1 MQHRHGARLLDLG
14 PAYRTIFPELNMA
27 LARWS
32 AVLSCALGVC
42 LPLAPVHA
50 GSGDEWSH
58 YGHDAGNMR
67 YSPLTQITPA
77 NVHAL
82 TPAWT
87 FHMRPASL
95 DVAAAN
101 VQAGPPD
108 RFRPNSRYI
117 GSEMTPLVVKG
128 MMFLATPYRRVVAID
143 ATSGRQIWAYDL
155 PGNDAPASRGV
166 SYWPGGRGAKPRV
179 IVSTRNGNVIA
190 LEAATGELVR
200 SFGTEG
206 VVSLKTPE
214 VLNGFPNG
222 FFGFS
227 SPVLVLGDV
236 IVAGS
241 RVQEAPT
248 LGPAGD
254 VQAYDVRTGRHL
266 WTFHTVP
273 RPGEAGFDTWEGS
286 SAKQRSGV
294 NVWTTVIGDEKRG
307 IVYLPIAAPT
317 FDRWGADRHGQNLFS
332 DSIVAVDAKTGKYLW
347 HFQTVHHDIW
357 DLDLPSATLIEVKRA
372 GKTIPAIAVM
382 NKTAVLF
389 MLDRVTGKPLFD
401 IKEVPVPTDTDI
413 PGEQPWPTQPMSVTP
428 PLAKVTYDQGDVA
441 DVTPELKAYCDT
453 LIADKHVVASKMFQ
467 PLRTDAAV
475 ASFPGSLGGID
486 WGGAAFDPGRGL
498 LVANTN
504 NLAALATM
512 VARPDGSYGMKDGY
526 LYFWNPKTRQPCNAP
541 PWGQLSAVDVNTG
554 KIKWQVPL
562 GVSDDLPAD
571 RRNTGRV
578 NLGNPMVTAAGLA
591 FIGATDDSRLRAFDT
606 MTGSLLWEAK
616 LPATASTGPVSYRGK
631 DGRQYIAVV
640 ATGGNNAGVPS
651 TADDVMAFAL
661 PGRKA
666 PSHSLK

>member
-1 MQHRHGARLLDLG
+1 
-14 PAYRTIFPELNMA
+14 
-27 LARWS
+27 
-32 AVLSCALGVC
+32 
-42 LPLAPVHA
+42 
-50 GSGDEWSH
+50 
-58 YGHDAGNMR
+58 
-67 YSPLTQITPA
+67 
-77 NVHAL
+77 
-82 TPAWT
+82 
-87 FHMRPASL
+87 
-95 DVAAAN
+95 
-101 VQAGPPD
+101 
-108 RFRPNSRYI
+108 
-117 GSEMTPLVVKG
+117 MTPLVVKG
-128 MMFLATPYRRVVAID
+128 LMFLATPYRRVVALD
-143 ATSGRQIWAYDL
+143 ATSGKQVWAYDL
-155 PGNDAPASRGV
+155 PGSDASASRGV
-166 SYWPGGRGAKPRV
+166 SYWPGEPGTKPRV
-179 IVSTRNGNVIA
+179 IVSTRNGNVVA
-190 LEAATGELVR
+190 LDAATGELVR

-206 VVSLKTPE
+206 VINLKTPE

-227 SPVLVLGDV
+227 SPVLVLDNV

-241 RVQEAPT
+241 RVQEAPS

-254 VQAYDVRTGRHL
+254 VRGFDVRTGRLL
-266 WTFHTVP
+266 WTMHTVP
-273 RPGEAGFDTWEGS
+273 RAGEVGFDTWGGD

-307 IVYLPIAAPT
+307 IVYLPVAAPT

-332 DSIVAVDAKTGKYLW
+332 DSIVAVDVKTGKYLW

-357 DLDLPSATLIEVKRA
+357 DLDLPSATLIEVNRA

-382 NKTAVLF
+382 NKTAILF

-401 IKEVPVPTDTDI
+401 VKEMPVPTETDI
-413 PGEQPWPTQPMSVTP
+413 PGEQPWPTQPISVTP

-441 DVTPELKAYCDT
+441 DVTPELKSYCEN

-467 PLRTDAAV
+467 PLRTDSAI

-498 LVANTN
+498 LIANTN

-541 PWGQLSAVDVNTG
+541 PWGQFSAVDVNTG

-578 NLGNPMVTAAGLA
+578 NLGNPMVTAGGLA
-591 FIGATDDSRLRAFDT
+591 FIGATDDSRFRAFDT
-606 MTGSLLWEAK
+606 MTGKLLWEAK
-616 LPATASTGPVSYRGK
+616 LPATASTGPISYRGR

-640 ATGGNNAGVPS
+640 ATGGNNAGVPA

-661 PGRKA
+661 PDHKA
-666 PSHSLK
+666 GSHDLN

>member
-1 MQHRHGARLLDLG
+1 
-14 PAYRTIFPELNMA
+14 
-27 LARWS
+27 
-32 AVLSCALGVC
+32 
-42 LPLAPVHA
+42 
-50 GSGDEWSH
+50 
-58 YGHDAGNMR
+58 MR
-67 YSPLTQITPA
+67 YSPLRQVTPA
-77 NVHAL
+77 NVGTLA
-82 TPAWT
+82 PVWT

-95 DVAAAN
+95 DVPAAN
-101 VQAGPPD
+101 RQAAPAG
-108 RFRPNSRYI
+108 FGRPNSRYF
-117 GSEMTPLVVKG
+117 GSEMTPLVANG
-128 MMFLATPYRRVVAID
+128 LMFLATPYRRVVAIN
-143 ATSGRQIWAYDL
+143 ATSGRQVWAYDL
-155 PGNDAPASRGV
+155 PGTDAPASRGV
-166 SYWPGGRGAKPRV
+166 SYWPGERGAKSR
-179 IVSTRNGNVIA
+179 IMVSTRNGNVIA
-190 LEAATGELVR
+190 LDAATGELVR

-206 VVSLKTPE
+206 VITLKTPD
-214 VLNGFPNG
+214 VLNGFPNAY
-222 FFGFS
+222 FGFS
-227 SPVLVLGDV
+227 SSVLVLGNV

-248 LGPAGD
+248 LGTAGD
-254 VQAYDVRTGRHL
+254 VRGFDVRTGRLL

-273 RPGEAGFDTWEGS
+273 RAGEAGFGTWEGD

-294 NVWTTVIGDEKRG
+294 NVWTTVIGDERRG

-372 GKTIPAIAVM
+372 GKVIPAIAVM
-382 NKTAVLF
+382 NKTAIVF
-389 MLDRVTGKPLFD
+389 VLDRVTGKPLFD
-401 IKEVPVPTDTDI
+401 VKEVPVPTETDI
-413 PGEQPWPTQPMSVTP
+413 PGEQPWPTQPISVTP

-441 DVTPELKAYCDT
+441 DVTPELKAYCDA

-467 PLRTDAAV
+467 PLRTDVAV
-475 ASFPGSLGGID
+475 ASFPGSLGGIN

-512 VARPDGSYGMKDGY
+512 IARPDGSYGMKDGY

-541 PWGQLSAVDVNTG
+541 PWGQFSAVDVNTG

-606 MTGSLLWEAK
+606 MTGTMLWEAR
-616 LPATASTGPVSYRGK
+616 LPATASTGPISYRGK

-640 ATGGNNAGVPS
+640 ATGGNNAGVPA
-651 TADDVMAFAL
+651 TADDVMAFAV
-661 PGRKA
+661 PDHII
-666 PSHSLK
+666 HSPARIRRDGQ

>member
-1 MQHRHGARLLDLG
+1 
-14 PAYRTIFPELNMA
+14 MA
-27 LARWS
+27 IARWLTLFFCTLAAGAPLPAAQAAS
-32 AVLSCALGVC
+32 ADG
-42 LPLAPVHA
+42 
-50 GSGDEWSH
+50 WSN
-58 YGHDAGNMR
+58 YGHDPGNMR
-67 YSPLTQITPA
+67 YSPLKQITPG
-77 NVHAL
+77 NVGAL
-82 TPAWT
+82 APAWT

-101 VQAGPPD
+101 VQVGPPD
-108 RFRPNSRYI
+108 RFRSNSRYI
-117 GSEMTPLVVKG
+117 GSEMTPLVAQG
-128 MMFLATPYRRVVAID
+128 LMFLATPYRRVVALN
-143 ATSGRQIWAYDL
+143 ATSGKQVWAYDL
-155 PGNDAPASRGV
+155 PGSDAPASRGV
-166 SYWPGGRGAKPRV
+166 SYWPGERGAKPRV

-190 LEAATGELVR
+190 LDAATGELVR

-206 VVSLKTPE
+206 TLSLKTPE

-227 SPVLVLGDV
+227 SPVLVLGNV
-236 IVAGS
+236 MVAGS
-241 RVQEAPT
+241 RIQEAPT

-254 VQAYDVRTGRHL
+254 VRGFDVRTGELL

-273 RPGEAGFDTWEGS
+273 RAGEPGFDTWEAG

-332 DSIVAVDAKTGKYLW
+332 DSIVALDAKTGKYLW

-357 DLDLPSATLIEVKRA
+357 DLDLPSATLIVVKRA
-372 GKTIPAIAVM
+372 GKIIPAIAVM

-389 MLDRVTGKPLFD
+389 MLDRVTGKPLFEVR
-401 IKEVPVPTDTDI
+401 EVPVPTETDI

-467 PLRTDAAV
+467 PLRTDSAV

-541 PWGQLSAVDVNTG
+541 PWGQFSAVDVNTG

-562 GVSDDLPAD
+562 GISEDLPAD

-578 NLGNPMVTAAGLA
+578 NLGNPMVTAGGLA
-591 FIGATDDSRLRAFDT
+591 FIGATDDSRFRAFDT
-606 MTGSLLWEAK
+606 MTGKVLWEAK
-616 LPATASTGPVSYRGK
+616 LPATASTGPISYRGK

-640 ATGGNNAGVPS
+640 ATGGNNAGVPA
-651 TADDVMAFAL
+651 TADDVIAFAL
-661 PGRKA
+661 SDQKGPDQQGR
-666 PSHSLK
+666 SHSLH

>member
-1 MQHRHGARLLDLG
+1 
-14 PAYRTIFPELNMA
+14 MA
-27 LARWS
+27 ITRWLTSVCCVLA
-32 AVLSCALGVC
+32 VC
-42 LPLAPVHA
+42 LPPAPALAMGA
-50 GSGDEWSH
+50 EEWSN

-67 YSPLTQITPA
+67 YSPLRQVTPA

-82 TPAWT
+82 APAWT

-95 DVAAAN
+95 DVPAAN
-101 VQAGPPD
+101 RQAAPAGPG
-108 RFRPNSRYI
+108 RFNSRYI
-117 GSEMTPLVVKG
+117 GSEMTPLVAKG
-128 MMFLATPYRRVVAID
+128 LMFLATPYRRVVALD
-143 ATSGRQIWAYDL
+143 ATSGKQVWAYDL

-166 SYWPGGRGAKPRV
+166 AYWPGAEGAKPRI

-190 LEAATGELVR
+190 LDAMTGEPVG

-206 VVSLKTPE
+206 TISLKTPD

-227 SPVLVLGDV
+227 SPVLVLGNV

-248 LGPAGD
+248 LGTAGD
-254 VQAYDVRTGRHL
+254 VRAFDVRTGRLL

-273 RPGEAGFDTWEGS
+273 QPGEAGFDTWEGD

-294 NVWTTVIGDEKRG
+294 NVWTTVIGDAKRG

-332 DSIVAVDAKTGKYLW
+332 NSIVAVDVKAGKYLW

-357 DLDLPSATLIEVKRA
+357 DLDLPSATLIDVKRA
-372 GKTIPAIAVM
+372 GKSIPAIAVM
-382 NKTAVLF
+382 NKTAILF
-389 MLDRVTGKPLFD
+389 MLDRVTGQPLF
-401 IKEVPVPTDTDI
+401 EVREAPVPTDTDI
-413 PGEQPWPTQPMSVTP
+413 PGEQPWPTQPVSVTP

-441 DVTPELKAYCDT
+441 DVTPELKSYCDA
-453 LIADKHVVASKMFQ
+453 LIADKHVVASRMFQ
-467 PLRTDAAV
+467 PLRTDSAV

-512 VARPDGSYGMKDGY
+512 VAKPDGSYGMKDGY

-541 PWGQLSAVDVNTG
+541 PWGQFSAVDVNTG

-571 RRNTGRV
+571 RRDTGRV
-578 NLGNPMVTAAGLA
+578 NLGNPMVTAGGLA
-591 FIGATDDSRLRAFDT
+591 FIGATDDSRFRAFDT
-606 MTGSLLWEAK
+606 MTGQLLWETR
-616 LPATASTGPVSYRGK
+616 LPATASTGPISYRGK

-640 ATGGNNAGVPS
+640 ATGGNNAGVPA
-651 TADDVMAFAL
+651 TADDVMTFAVQDNKVRARDFKRVD
-661 PGRKA
+661 GQ
-666 PSHSLK
+666 

>member
-1 MQHRHGARLLDLG
+1 
-14 PAYRTIFPELNMA
+14 
-27 LARWS
+27 
-32 AVLSCALGVC
+32 
-42 LPLAPVHA
+42 
-50 GSGDEWSH
+50 
-58 YGHDAGNMR
+58 
-67 YSPLTQITPA
+67 
-77 NVHAL
+77 
-82 TPAWT
+82 
-87 FHMRPASL
+87 
-95 DVAAAN
+95 
-101 VQAGPPD
+101 
-108 RFRPNSRYI
+108 
-117 GSEMTPLVVKG
+117 
-128 MMFLATPYRRVVAID
+128 
-143 ATSGRQIWAYDL
+143 
-155 PGNDAPASRGV
+155 
-166 SYWPGGRGAKPRV
+166 
-179 IVSTRNGNVIA
+179 
-190 LEAATGELVR
+190 
-200 SFGTEG
+200 
-206 VVSLKTPE
+206 
-214 VLNGFPNG
+214 
-222 FFGFS
+222 
-227 SPVLVLGDV
+227 
-236 IVAGS
+236 
-241 RVQEAPT
+241 
-248 LGPAGD
+248 
-254 VQAYDVRTGRHL
+254 VRTGRHL

-273 RPGEAGFDTWEGS
+273 RAGEAGFDTWEGD

-357 DLDLPSATLIEVKRA
+357 DLDLPSATLIDVKRA
-372 GKTIPAIAVM
+372 GEAIPAIAVM

-401 IKEVPVPTDTDI
+401 IKEVPVPTQTDV

-441 DVTPELKAYCDT
+441 DVTPELKAYCDN
-453 LIADKHVVASKMFQ
+453 LIADKHVVASKLFQ
-467 PLRTDAAV
+467 PLRTDSAV

-512 VARPDGSYGMKDGY
+512 AARPDGSYGMKDGY

-541 PWGQLSAVDVNTG
+541 PWGQFSAVDVNTG

-591 FIGATDDSRLRAFDT
+591 FIGATDDSRFRAFDT
-606 MTGSLLWEAK
+606 MTGTLLWEAK
-616 LPATASTGPVSYRGK
+616 LPATASTGPISYRGK

-640 ATGGNNAGVPS
+640 ATGGNNAGVPA

-661 PGRKA
+661 PDHKA
-666 PSHSLK
+666 RSHDLK

>member
-1 MQHRHGARLLDLG
+1 MSISRCMAIARLLV
-14 PAYRTIFPELNMA
+14 FVCCA
-27 LARWS
+27 LA
-32 AVLSCALGVC
+32 VG
-42 LPLAPVHA
+42 LPHQVADAA
-50 GSGDEWSH
+50 GADEWSH
-58 YGHDAGNMR
+58 YGHDPGNMR
-67 YSPLTQITPA
+67 YSPLKQITPA
-77 NVHAL
+77 NVGAL
-82 TPAWT
+82 APVWT

-95 DVAAAN
+95 DVPAAN
-101 VQAGPPD
+101 VQTVLPD

-128 MMFLATPYRRVVAID
+128 LMFLATPYRRVVALD
-143 ATSGRQIWAYDL
+143 ATLGKQVWAYDL
-155 PGNDAPASRGV
+155 PGSDAPASRGV
-166 SYWPGGRGAKPRV
+166 SYWPGEHGAKPRL

-190 LEAATGELVR
+190 LDAATGERVI
-200 SFGTEG
+200 SFGTDG
-206 VVSLKTPE
+206 VLTLKTPD

-227 SPVLVLGDV
+227 SPVLVLGNV

-254 VQAYDVRTGRHL
+254 VRGFDVRTGRLL

-273 RPGEAGFDTWEGS
+273 HAGEAGFDTWEGD

-307 IVYLPIAAPT
+307 IAYLPIAAPT

-332 DSIVAVDAKTGKYLW
+332 DSIVAVEAKTGKYLW

-357 DLDLPSATLIEVKRA
+357 DLDLPSATLIEVRRA
-372 GKTIPAIAVM
+372 GKIIPAIAVM
-382 NKTAVLF
+382 NKTAILF
-389 MLDRVTGKPLFD
+389 ILDRVTGKPLFD
-401 IKEVPVPTDTDI
+401 VKEAAVPIETDI

-428 PLAKVTYDQGDVA
+428 PLAKVTYNQGDVA
-441 DVTPELKAYCDT
+441 DVTPELKAYCDN
-453 LIADKHVVASKMFQ
+453 LIADKHVVAAKLFQ
-467 PLRTDAAV
+467 PLRTDSAV

-512 VARPDGSYGMKDGY
+512 IARPDGSYGMKDGY

-541 PWGQLSAVDVNTG
+541 PWGQFSAVDVNTG

-571 RRNTGRV
+571 RRDTGRI

-591 FIGATDDSRLRAFDT
+591 FIGATDDSRFRAFDT
-606 MTGSLLWEAK
+606 MTGKLMWEAK
-616 LPATASTGPVSYRGK
+616 LPATASTGPISYRGK

-640 ATGGNNAGVPS
+640 ATGGNNAGVPA

-661 PGRKA
+661 PDLKA
-666 PSHSLK
+666 RSQSGGL

>member
-1 MQHRHGARLLDLG
+1 
-14 PAYRTIFPELNMA
+14 
-27 LARWS
+27 
-32 AVLSCALGVC
+32 
-42 LPLAPVHA
+42 
-50 GSGDEWSH
+50 
-58 YGHDAGNMR
+58 
-67 YSPLTQITPA
+67 
-77 NVHAL
+77 
-82 TPAWT
+82 
-87 FHMRPASL
+87 
-95 DVAAAN
+95 
-101 VQAGPPD
+101 
-108 RFRPNSRYI
+108 
-117 GSEMTPLVVKG
+117 MTPLVVKG
-128 MMFLATPYRRVVAID
+128 LMFLATPYRRVVALD
-143 ATSGRQIWAYDL
+143 ATSGKQVWAYDL
-155 PGNDAPASRGV
+155 PGSDASASRGV
-166 SYWPGGRGAKPRV
+166 SYWPGERGANPRV

-190 LEAATGELVR
+190 LDAATGEPVR

-206 VVSLKTPE
+206 VITLKTPE
-214 VLNGFPNG
+214 VLNGFPKG

-227 SPVLVLGDV
+227 SPVLVLGNV

-241 RVQEAPT
+241 RVQEAPS

-254 VQAYDVRTGRHL
+254 VRGFDVRTGRLL

-273 RPGEAGFDTWEGS
+273 RAGEAGFDTWEGD

-307 IVYLPIAAPT
+307 IIYLPIAAPT

-332 DSIVAVDAKTGKYLW
+332 DSIVAVDARTGKYLW

-357 DLDLPSATLIEVKRA
+357 DLDLPSATLIEVRRA
-372 GKTIPAIAVM
+372 GKVIPAIAVM
-382 NKTAVLF
+382 NKTAILF

-401 IKEVPVPTDTDI
+401 VKEVPVPTETDI
-413 PGEQPWPTQPMSVTP
+413 PGEQPWPTQPVSVTP

-441 DVTPELKAYCDT
+441 DVTPELKAYCDN
-453 LIADKHVVASKMFQ
+453 LIADKHVVASKLFQ
-467 PLRTDAAV
+467 PLRTDSAI

-541 PWGQLSAVDVNTG
+541 PWGQFSAVDVNTG

-562 GVSDDLPAD
+562 GVSDDLPTD
-571 RRNTGRV
+571 RRNTGRI

-591 FIGATDDSRLRAFDT
+591 FIGATDDSRFRAFDT
-606 MTGSLLWEAK
+606 MTGKLLWETK
-616 LPATASTGPVSYRGK
+616 LPATASTGPISYRGK

-640 ATGGNNAGVPS
+640 ATGGNNAGVPA
-651 TADDVMAFAL
+651 TADDVMAFAV
-661 PGRKA
+661 PDHTI
-666 PSHSLK
+666 HSRARNRRDGQ